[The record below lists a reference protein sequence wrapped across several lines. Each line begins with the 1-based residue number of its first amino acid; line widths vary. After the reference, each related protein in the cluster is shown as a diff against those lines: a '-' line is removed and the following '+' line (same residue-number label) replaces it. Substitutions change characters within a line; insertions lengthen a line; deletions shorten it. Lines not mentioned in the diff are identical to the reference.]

1 MKIDP
6 AYSPGGVS
14 VHPTQASVD
23 AATAQQQDLFKWRSE
38 LAVEPGVDD
47 RVQETVDSPWATPER
62 TDSRVEE
69 TVGVAEPQ
77 EEGAEPVRYALGR
90 LVAERLNER
99 QYEERQPVETQ
110 FSTSS
115 L

>member
-47 RVQETVDSPWATPER
+47 RVQETV
-62 TDSRVEE
+62 
-69 TVGVAEPQ
+69 GVAEPQ
-77 EEGAEPVRYALGR
+77 KEGAEPVRYALGR

-110 FSTSS
+110 LSTSS